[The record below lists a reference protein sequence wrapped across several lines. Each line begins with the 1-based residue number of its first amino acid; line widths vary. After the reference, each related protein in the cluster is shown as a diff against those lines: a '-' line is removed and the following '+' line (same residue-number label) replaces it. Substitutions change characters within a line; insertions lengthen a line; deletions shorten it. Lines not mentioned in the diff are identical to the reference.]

1 MLMEEFGD
9 QPENDDVSMVSMD
22 EEEYLEVDLV
32 LDEDDN

>member
-9 QPENDDVSMVSMD
+9 QPENDDVSMVSMV
-22 EEEYLEVDLV
+22 EEEDLEVDLA